1 MKTKIDENILD
12 KNNEN
17 YKKFVLKN
25 TSKNNRMLDSF
36 FNNLDH
42 QFFVKKGYVIYVNPK
57 LQLTEKESVWVCNN
71 LTTAYNHF
79 INNEFDKSQAL
90 LNKIDK
96 VLSSHI
102 KIALDSDNRLE

>member
-17 YKKFVLKN
+17 YRKFVLKN

-42 QFFVKKGYVIYVNPK
+42 QFFVKKGHVIYVNPN

-71 LTTAYNHF
+71 LTIAYNHF
-79 INNEFDKSQAL
+79 INNEFDKSQAQ
-90 LNKIDK
+90 LNNINK
-96 VLSSHI
+96 VLASHKKLI
-102 KIALDSDNRLE
+102 LNCSNQLE

>member
-17 YKKFVLKN
+17 YRKFVLKN

-42 QFFVKKGYVIYVNPK
+42 QFFVKKGYVIYVNPN

-71 LTTAYNHF
+71 LTIAYNHF
-79 INNEFDKSQAL
+79 INNEFDKSQAQ
-90 LNKIDK
+90 LNNINK
-96 VLSSHI
+96 VLTSHKKLI
-102 KIALDSDNRLE
+102 LNCSNQLE

>member
-17 YKKFVLKN
+17 YRKFVLKN

-36 FNNLDH
+36 FNNLNH
-42 QFFVKKGYVIYVNPK
+42 QFFVKKGYVIYVNPN

-71 LTTAYNHF
+71 LTIAYNHF
-79 INNEFDKSQAL
+79 INNEFDKSQAQ
-90 LNKIDK
+90 LNNINK
-96 VLSSHI
+96 VLTSHKKLI
-102 KIALDSDNRLE
+102 LNCSNQLE